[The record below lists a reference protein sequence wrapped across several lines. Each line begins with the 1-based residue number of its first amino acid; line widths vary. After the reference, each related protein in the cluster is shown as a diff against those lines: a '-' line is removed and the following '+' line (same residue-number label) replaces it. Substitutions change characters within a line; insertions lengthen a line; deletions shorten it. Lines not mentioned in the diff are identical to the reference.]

1 MIPNEIDELMWTIA
15 EGGDGHAVTEFGER
29 YPALREE
36 LLKRIRT
43 VQALKAAGR
52 PVSSGKIP
60 AFRNTQTRPVNARP
74 VFLSL
79 GLAAVLAFAFGI
91 WKVSAKSETV
101 KPQVAPIN
109 VENPKIPQ
117 PVMIP
122 NGTNQSE
129 ITPQP
134 SHRAPIEP
142 PINPPVITHQN
153 PNGGSAKTD
162 IELESASLHAAIT
175 LIAEAGHLKVTIAP
189 GLADPTIKV
198 DMHNKTPVE
207 MLKELG
213 NTYAFEVLL
222 DGDHSIMVIPKKDDL
237 DDQMTN
243 ETR

>member
-15 EGGDGHAVTEFGER
+15 ESGDGHAVTEFGER

-52 PVSSGKIP
+52 SMTPGKIP
-60 AFRNTQTRPVNARP
+60 TFRNPQIRPVNARP

-79 GLAAVLAFAFGI
+79 GLAALAAFAFGV
-91 WKVSAKSETV
+91 WRLSTRAEVSSPHV
-101 KPQVAPIN
+101 PPIN
-109 VENPKIPQ
+109 VEDPKLPQ
-117 PVMIP
+117 PAFIP
-122 NGTNQSE
+122 NRTNQPE

-134 SHRAPIEP
+134 SHRQPIDP
-142 PINPPVITHQN
+142 PINSPVVTHPN
-153 PNGGSAKTD
+153 PNSGSAKTD

-175 LIAEAGHLKVTIAP
+175 LIAEAGHLKVTIAQ
-189 GLADPTIKV
+189 GLPDPTIKV
-198 DMHNKTPVE
+198 DMHGKTPVE

-237 DDQMTN
+237 DDQVTN